1 MFDLVGGRL
10 KGQRRERKKKEK
22 KGEKRNRKQRYLSRW
37 GSTIRVYGFELG
49 IYIYKRASDQ
59 KVRRVLHSL
68 KPASTA
74 LSDLSYRN
82 EGFRSTTPRCY
93 SSRLIRGNAPE

>member
-1 MFDLVGGRL
+1 MRKRTGARRKLFDPGGGRL
-10 KGQRRERKKKEK
+10 KERKEK
-22 KGEKRNRKQRYLSRW
+22 KERKEIENNLSRW

-49 IYIYKRASDQ
+49 IYKRASDQ

-82 EGFRSTTPRCY
+82 EGFRSATPRCY
-93 SSRLIRGNAPE
+93 SSRLIRGNAAE